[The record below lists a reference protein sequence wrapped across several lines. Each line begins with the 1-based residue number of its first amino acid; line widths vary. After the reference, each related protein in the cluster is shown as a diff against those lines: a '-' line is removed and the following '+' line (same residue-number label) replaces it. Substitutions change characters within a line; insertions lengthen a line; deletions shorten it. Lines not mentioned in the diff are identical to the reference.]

1 MTPAALAA
9 TRISATDD
17 KQANLRLSQGM
28 RSSRVTF
35 SCAECLCSPVSGRK
49 EEIEG
54 RHSRAYEADER
65 ELVTASCATGIRVRP
80 GSLCRSFD
88 VVAGGVTP
96 TQVVRDRP
104 DEQRENR
111 D

>member
-1 MTPAALAA
+1 MTPGYG
-9 TRISATDD
+9 
-17 KQANLRLSQGM
+17 Q
-28 RSSRVTF
+28 
-35 SCAECLCSPVSGRK
+35 SGRE

-54 RHSRAYEADER
+54 RHSRAYKADER
-65 ELVTASCATGIRVRP
+65 ELVTASCSTGFRVRA

-96 TQVVRDRP
+96 TQVVRDCP
-104 DEQRENR
+104 NEQNENR